1 MNIDDITLIK
11 YIKEKY
17 PKIVFTP
24 LRLNTDS
31 SPKHSL
37 GFIISDNKFV
47 MGYINKDG
55 QLCKLIEPFDLNN
68 LSHARFIEILNRIPL
83 AIGFNE
89 NDKNNLLNLLQDKDN
104 VSQKEHDKVI
114 NELKNALKTEYDT
127 KYNVLIEAND
137 KKNKSEILLIKKDYE
152 SKIDEIK
159 KSYDKDIEEYKQ
171 KIKQLEESQDKCKAK
186 ILSEK
191 EQIIQSIKSFK
202 QQITDYINEVVKLKG
217 DDSKSK
223 LNEMYN
229 QLLSEKTA
237 IENSMSILTEREK
250 QHLQTIQDNQSQIS
264 EFTSKLNNK
273 EDEINK
279 LNDTIKQ
286 ITDELNKIQKQ
297 FSEKELENVILADF
311 KKNCIE
317 IILNQKEQIIE
328 SIKEYNNKWLEWAKN
343 NNYDVEQQKEKLKNE
358 LDIILKNLKKVISTK
373 HEYIDSLN
381 VSIKEKDILLNKLK
395 SNISDIKAEVNTSLN
410 EQLLELSVK
419 NQELESHISE
429 DSIELKKKDNIIRDL
444 RQQLEEARKLLEK
457 NATIIPKEIDYTS
470 CHETLQKFINVN
482 NMFYRKKQVMSI
494 LDSIINNTEKI
505 SNFTNLNDQMKENIK
520 SRYESVKQEINK
532 HIDFLDLPKYI
543 NSPNISL
550 FKSKT
555 TIKNV
560 PAKFCEELNNI
571 STYWDN
577 NIDIFR
583 EQDRILTNIYE
594 DLSGAV
600 RVYVRIKPLI
610 GKEQKQNTVYIEK
623 NMKKITVDCSEI
635 VNVNKK
641 ETYGEFYGIF
651 NDTFSN
657 KDIYTGIEH
666 SGDISE
672 LKINIESIVEK
683 SDTVSPGLYS
693 TFKQIE
699 DGYSIVLFGYGESGS
714 GKTYS
719 LIGDKNTPGL
729 LHYGLANLRGVS
741 NIRVKYLFEQY
752 IDKFSPTLNR
762 IQGLI
767 INLVNEVPQLRK
779 YADDEQKE
787 FREFINNRLN
797 LNDIKVENINTL
809 TSLLETYRK
818 NHHRIKKTPNNP
830 VSSRSHLYMVF
841 EIQFETGNVGYI
853 TIVDTAGRESPIDIY
868 NMFIDTTQ
876 RITLKTILG
885 PTGGS
890 EVIKKYINPKMSNYD
905 PNDIYDI
912 LKEGFYI
919 NETINHLIY
928 FFNKKNYKTTKI
940 QKQIELS
947 DIKDKQY
954 ENERYYIDP
963 RKEEETIDPNN
974 NCLTIPILKFLDAI
988 SNRKQD
994 SQNFKPTKFCVMIC
1008 IRKDE
1013 GSCTQIFNSLE
1024 FGQRIRST

>member
-11 YIKEKY
+11 YIKQKY
-17 PKIVFTP
+17 PKIVFRPISLKTE
-24 LRLNTDS
+24 LI
-31 SPKHSL
+31 PKRSF
-37 GFIISDNKFV
+37 GFVISDNKFV

-55 QLCKLIEPFDLNN
+55 MLCKLIEPFDLSE
-68 LSHARFIEILNRIPL
+68 LSHAEFVEMLNKIPL
-83 AIGFNE
+83 AVGFDE
-89 NDKNNLLNLLQDKDN
+89 NDKNKLLKLLQDKET

-114 NELKNALKTEYDT
+114 NELKNALKTEYEA

-137 KKNKSEILLIKKDYE
+137 KKNEGDILLIKKEYE
-152 SKIDEIK
+152 SKMDEIK
-159 KSYDKDIEEYKQ
+159 NNYDKDIEEYKQ
-171 KIKQLEESQDKCKAK
+171 KIKELQESQEKCKAK
-186 ILSEK
+186 ILGEK
-191 EQIIQSIKSFK
+191 EQIIESIKSFK

-217 DDSKSK
+217 KESDSK
-223 LNEMYN
+223 LTEMYN
-229 QLLSEKTA
+229 KLLSEKTE

-286 ITDELNKIQKQ
+286 ITEELNSIQKQ

-317 IILNQKEQIIE
+317 MILNQKEQIIE

-358 LDIILKNLKKVISTK
+358 LDIILKNLKKVISSK
-373 HEYIDSLN
+373 HQYIDSLN

-419 NQELESHISE
+419 NQQLQSNISE
-429 DSIELKKKDNIIRDL
+429 NSEELKKKDDMIRDL

-457 NATIIPKEIDYTS
+457 NATMIPKEIDYTS

-543 NSPNISL
+543 NSPNIPL

-623 NMKKITVDCSEI
+623 NMKKVTVDCSD
-635 VNVNKK
+635 VANVNKK

-657 KDIYTGIEH
+657 KDMYTGIEH

-672 LKINIESIVEK
+672 LKIDIESIVEK

-741 NIRVKYLFEQY
+741 KIRVKYLFEQY
-752 IDKFSPTLNR
+752 IDKFIPTLNKIKGR
-762 IQGLI
+762 I

-779 YADDEQKE
+779 YSDDEQKE
-787 FREFINNRLN
+787 FAEFINNSVN

-818 NHHRIKKTPNNP
+818 NHSRIKKTPNNP
-830 VSSRSHLYMVF
+830 VSSRSHLYMIF
-841 EIQFETGNVGYI
+841 EIQFDTGNVGYI
-853 TIVDTAGRESPIDIY
+853 TIVDTAGRESPVDIY

-885 PTGGS
+885 PTGGP
-890 EVIKKYINPKMSNYD
+890 EVVKKHINPKMSDYD
-905 PNDIYDI
+905 PTDIYDI

-940 QKQIELS
+940 QKQLELS
-947 DIKDKQY
+947 DSKDKQY

-963 RKEEETIDPNN
+963 RKEEEMIDPNN

-994 SQNFKPTKFCVMIC
+994 SQNYKPTKFCVIIC

-1013 GSCTQIFNSLE
+1013 RSCTQIFNSLE